1 MMAQEELKEAQFLL
15 EKAAKHAVFEILHGE
30 VNSVIAQVSH
40 SFEGKPTNNWKITIE
55 RVDE

>member
-1 MMAQEELKEAQFLL
+1 MIMTYEELMEEQFLL

-30 VNSVIAQVSH
+30 GNAVIAQVSH

-55 RVDE
+55 KV